1 MKKMQQL
8 KPELDKVRAEL
19 EAKAK
24 KLGQDKADP
33 QELNRATFDLYKKH
47 DVNPLGGCLPML
59 LQMPV
64 YIALYRTINSSVE
77 LFNQPLFGW
86 VRDLTAKDPYY
97 VLPLVLGGVMFAQ
110 QKLTPQA
117 GGDPAQQKMMLY
129 FMPILFTA
137 MMLQLPSGLT
147 LYILANTV
155 LSVLQTMYV
164 NRSAKAA

>member
-1 MKKMQQL
+1 M
-8 KPELDKVRAEL
+8 
-19 EAKAK
+19 
-24 KLGQDKADP
+24 
-33 QELNRATFDLYKKH
+33 T
-47 DVNPLGGCLPML
+47 
-59 LQMPV
+59 
-64 YIALYRTINSSVE
+64 
-77 LFNQPLFGW
+77 
-86 VRDLTAKDPYY
+86 DLTAKDPYY